1 MSSEKSTEPANK
13 STEPANKS
21 TEPANKS
28 TDKINL
34 LKKKLEQE
42 GMEKVAVLKQNNL
55 PLEENLTAIMQKG
68 YDTFKKETGQGMTY
82 SEMREMYG

>member
-1 MSSEKSTEPANK
+1 MSNK
-13 STEPANKS
+13 PIDVES
-21 TEPANKS
+21 
-28 TDKINL
+28 

-42 GMEKVAVLKQNNL
+42 GMEKVAALKQTNL
-55 PLEENLTAIMQKG
+55 PMEENLTAIMKKG